1 MDEKYAVCV
10 LETIGDGLVLSNEND
25 KESACILAIKAI
37 DTVERIKEI
46 IKVEQQPTS
55 CEYTKLQSFRMIEE
69 IISDYQLNN

>member
-10 LETIGDGLVLSNEND
+10 LETIGNGLVLSNEND

-46 IKVEQQPTS
+46 IKVE
-55 CEYTKLQSFRMIEE
+55 
-69 IISDYQLNN
+69 

>member
-10 LETIGDGLVLSNEND
+10 LEAIGNGLTLSNEND
-25 KESACILAIKAI
+25 KESACIVAIKAI

-46 IKVEQQPTS
+46 IKIEQQSTS

-69 IISDYQLNN
+69 IISDLL